1 MLLRLIRAERMKLKR
16 SPVWIAFILM
26 PIIPAV
32 LGTIN
37 YLGNIEILDSE
48 WYSLWTQHTIFT
60 SYFFLPIMIGIYCA
74 YIMRLEQNNHNW
86 NKTLTMPVPKSEI
99 FLAKLITVTFMIL
112 ISEIWIG
119 ALLVLSGKIIG
130 MTAALP
136 FQDIMIWCLFGSLG
150 GMVMAAV
157 QLVISMFIKSFAL
170 PIGISLVGGISG
182 LVFLAKNLGHIWPYS
197 LMAYG
202 MNSNSPQQMLESGY
216 LSFVLICIIYIASFS
231 ILGSILMSRKRII
244 KISKTC

>member
-216 LSFVLICIIYIASFS
+216 LSFVLICIVYIALFS
-231 ILGSILMSRKRII
+231 IAGSILMSRKEL
-244 KISKTC
+244 

>member
-86 NKTLTMPVPKSEI
+86 NRTLTMPVPKSEI
-99 FLAKLITVTFMIL
+99 FLVKLIVVTFMIL

-119 ALLVLSGKIIG
+119 ALLVISGKIIG

-136 FQDIMIWCLFGSLG
+136 IKNIIIWCLFGTLG
-150 GMVMAAV
+150 GMVMAAA

-170 PIGISLVGGISG
+170 PIGFSLVGGISG

-216 LSFVLICIIYIASFS
+216 IPFVLICIVYIALFS
-231 ILGSILMSRKRII
+231 IAGSVLMSRKEL
-244 KISKTC
+244 

>member
-1 MLLRLIRAERMKLKR
+1 MLLRLIRAERIKLKR
-16 SPVWIAFILM
+16 SPIWIAFILM
-26 PIIPAV
+26 PIVPAV

-86 NKTLTMPVPKSEI
+86 NRTLTMPVPKSEI

-119 ALLVLSGKIIG
+119 ALLIISGKLIG

-136 FQDIMIWCLFGSLG
+136 FKDIIIWCLFGSLG
-150 GMVMAAV
+150 GMVMAAA

-216 LSFVLICIIYIASFS
+216 LSFVLICIIYIACFS
-231 ILGSILMSRKRII
+231 ILGSILMSRKEL
-244 KISKTC
+244 